1 MEFSLPAWLGGLV
14 GAVVAAAIYVPAIR
28 MIEQRW
34 RAQMGPVTLEK
45 RRVSED
51 KFSMLRRLILA
62 AAIAVLATVGYWIG
76 KTIGL
81 SHPQL

>member
-34 RAQMGPVTLEK
+34 RAQMGPMTLEE
-45 RRVSED
+45 RHAAED
-51 KFSMLRRLILA
+51 KFSIVRRLILA
-62 AAIAVLATVGYWIG
+62 ADIAVLATVGYWIG
-76 KTIGL
+76 KTIGP